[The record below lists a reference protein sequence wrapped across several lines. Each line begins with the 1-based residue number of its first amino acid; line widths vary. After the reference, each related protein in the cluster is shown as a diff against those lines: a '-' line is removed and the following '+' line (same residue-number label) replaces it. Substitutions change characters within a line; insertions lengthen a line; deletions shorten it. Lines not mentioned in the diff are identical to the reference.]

1 MLTTINGIEGLKARA
16 GEDVGV
22 SDWYE
27 VTQAG
32 IDAFA
37 DATSDHQWIHVDPER
52 ARRHAVRAGPSPTA
66 TTRSRWLPTSWRSCC
81 RWTAWRS

>member
-1 MLTTINGIEGLKARA
+1 MLTTINGIEDLKARA

-27 VTQAG
+27 VTQDG

-52 ARRHAVRAGPSPTA
+52 AFRSSMPLIVVSMLFSLSVSRRSGSAAV
-66 TTRSRWLPTSWRSCC
+66 
-81 RWTAWRS
+81 